1 MPKFVAKSSEATG
14 LAWEA
19 PAGGAY
25 KLLSRTTFS
34 NVATQDFT
42 DVFSSTYD
50 AYVLVIEDFFTATAN
65 NAFLLQFRT
74 SGGVQNTGYYGNTY
88 RLVYNGSSFTFQ
100 TTTNASALTLFPL
113 SGISSYPGSGVVNFF
128 QVGTDNVF
136 PVVYGQYL
144 EDASATLQTG
154 FGYNGGGIITGFRLS
169 STTNISGTVILLGV
183 NKS

>member
-1 MPKFVAKSSEATG
+1 VPKFVAKSSEATG

-50 AYVLVIEDFFTATAN
+50 AYVLVIEDFSTATAN

-74 SGGVQNTGYYGNTY
+74 SGGVQNTGYYGTTTS
-88 RLVYNGSSFTFQ
+88 LIFNGSAFTFTQ
-100 TTTNASALTLFPL
+100 TNNASALTLFAK
-113 SGISSYPGSGVVNFF
+113 SGTNAYPGSGVVNFF
-128 QVGTDNVF
+128 QVGTDNVY
-136 PVVYGQYL
+136 PVCFGQYQ
-144 EDASATLQTG
+144 DAESGSLHSG
-154 FGYNGGGIITGFRLS
+154 FGYRANNTYTGFRLS